1 MKHRQSR
8 TNEATNSMANATHF
22 KLGTEAASWS
32 SRPCNGGRC
41 ALSSIHPNASR
52 HGPPT
57 SSPVFRNN
65 GTLRMTTTRVQG
77 FLTEDE
83 RERLLAEEAPDYV
96 RLILMLGF
104 FDGLR
109 DGVMLAANA
118 KWLWISCFLSVT
130 MC

>member
-1 MKHRQSR
+1 MRADPLAKV
-8 TNEATNSMANATHF
+8 
-22 KLGTEAASWS
+22 
-32 SRPCNGGRC
+32 GRE
-41 ALSSIHPNASR
+41 
-52 HGPPT
+52 
-57 SSPVFRNN
+57 
-65 GTLRMTTTRVQG
+65 LRMTTTRVQG